1 MDIKYKVIRDTREQN
16 GWTFMPAKACEG
28 TVSGT
33 LKTGDYSI
41 EGYQDILTIERK
53 GSIAE
58 LATNLVEDRFEREL
72 ERMQS
77 FKYAFMIL
85 EFSMDDLIKYPK
97 GTGIPSYKMKS
108 VKLNPFF
115 LLKRLIEIELKYK
128 VKIIF
133 CENHGQTVASSIF
146 KRVIENEGPR
156 EAKEDNRPSLDA
168 F

>member
-1 MDIKYKVIRDTREQN
+1 MDTKYKVIRDTREQN
-16 GWTFMPAKACEG
+16 GWTFMAGKACEG
-28 TVSGT
+28 TISGT

-41 EGYQDILTIERK
+41 EGYQDILTLERK

-72 ERMQS
+72 ERMES

-97 GTGIPSYKMKS
+97 GSGIPSYQMKS

-115 LLKRLIEIELKYK
+115 YL
-128 VKIIF
+128 
-133 CENHGQTVASSIF
+133 NAW
-146 KRVIENEGPR
+146 
-156 EAKEDNRPSLDA
+156 
-168 F
+168 

>member
-16 GWTFMPAKACEG
+16 GWTFMSSKACEG
-28 TVSGT
+28 TLSGA

-41 EGYQDILTIERK
+41 EGYEELLTIERK

-58 LATNLVEDRFEREL
+58 LANNLVEDRFEREL
-72 ERMQS
+72 ERMES

-97 GTGIPSYKMKS
+97 GSGIPSYKIKS

-115 LLKRLIEIELKYK
+115 LLKRLMEIEIKYK

-133 CENHGQTVASSIF
+133 AENHGQTVASSIF
-146 KRVIENEGPR
+146 KRVIENERPR
-156 EAKEDNRPSLDA
+156 EIKADN
-168 F
+168 

>member
-1 MDIKYKVIRDTREQN
+1 MDTKYKVIRDTREQN
-16 GWTFMPAKACEG
+16 GWTFMAGKACDG

-41 EGYQDILTIERK
+41 EGYEDLLTLERK
-53 GSIAE
+53 GCIAE

-72 ERMQS
+72 ERMES

-97 GTGIPSYKMKS
+97 GSGIPYYKMKS

-133 CENHGQTVASSIF
+133 AENHGQTVASSIF

-156 EAKEDNRPSLDA
+156 EIKEHN
-168 F
+168 

>member
-1 MDIKYKVIRDTREQN
+1 MDTKYKVIRDTREQN
-16 GWTFMPAKACEG
+16 GWTFMAGKACDG

-41 EGYQDILTIERK
+41 EGYEDLLTLERK
-53 GSIAE
+53 GCIAE

-72 ERMQS
+72 ERMES

-97 GTGIPSYKMKS
+97 GSGIPFYKMKS

-133 CENHGQTVASSIF
+133 AENHGQTVASSIF

-156 EAKEDNRPSLDA
+156 EIKEHN
-168 F
+168 

>member
-1 MDIKYKVIRDTREQN
+1 MDTKYKVIRDTREQN
-16 GWTFMPAKACEG
+16 GWTFMAGKACEG
-28 TVSGT
+28 TISGT

-41 EGYQDILTIERK
+41 EGYQDILTLERK

-72 ERMQS
+72 ERMES

-97 GTGIPSYKMKS
+97 GSGIPSYQMKS

-115 LLKRLIEIELKYK
+115 LLKRLVEIELKYK
-128 VKIIF
+128 VKILF
-133 CENHGQTVASSIF
+133 CENHGQAVASSIF

-156 EAKEDNRPSLDA
+156 QIEENN
-168 F
+168 